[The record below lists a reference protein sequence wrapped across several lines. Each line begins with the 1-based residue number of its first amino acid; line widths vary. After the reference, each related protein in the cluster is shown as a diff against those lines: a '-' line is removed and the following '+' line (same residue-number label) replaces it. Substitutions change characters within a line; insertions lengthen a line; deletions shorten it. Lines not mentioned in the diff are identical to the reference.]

1 MSRASALLIGF
12 GVLAMLTR
20 STLAFAPRRTIHFWM
35 AIFAT
40 DRSIRVLGGVL
51 GVLSLLLLMNDFGGD
66 DAAQWP
72 MWILWGLLSV
82 GLRLGFFF

>member
-1 MSRASALLIGF
+1 MGLEEMSRASALLIGF

-40 DRSIRVLGGVL
+40 D
-51 GVLSLLLLMNDFGGD
+51 FQQY
-66 DAAQWP
+66 AQK
-72 MWILWGLLSV
+72 S
-82 GLRLGFFF
+82 F